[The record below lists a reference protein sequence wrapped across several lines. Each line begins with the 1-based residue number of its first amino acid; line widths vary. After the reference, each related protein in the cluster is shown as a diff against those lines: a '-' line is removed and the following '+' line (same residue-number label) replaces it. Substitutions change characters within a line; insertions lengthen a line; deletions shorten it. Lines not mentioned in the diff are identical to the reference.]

1 MSDLA
6 SGSENWK
13 KKWKTKRRQRASAA
27 RMREIKA
34 AKHQVAEASNTD
46 TASTSASASTSA
58 PVLSST
64 TPVVTEEDGV
74 PESSDSENERPGTDS
89 DVDDEDFDPQVAF
102 DNWIVSLR
110 LSDRK
115 MLSVLLMETL
125 QKRFNIKATAAALE
139 AAWITGFNE
148 KTVRYYRKD
157 FMDNKGHFKEEKRG
171 KHKRVCLFN
180 DEDLRLR
187 ASMWVRENAVN
198 KSGPNMTARDFC
210 QWVNETLLPS
220 SSLPPFFPRSI
231 TVITATR
238 WLHRLGYRPKSHKKG
253 AYVDGHERQDV
264 VDYRQKYLDMMKQY
278 YDTHLPP
285 PPPSD
290 EMAPVPP
297 PDAEHRK
304 KLVLIFHDECI
315 FSTNEGQLWAWAA
328 EDDSVIQ
335 PKTKGTGIMISDYV
349 DQHNGFLCLT
359 DSEAEHAKSSQPTF
373 PTTARATLEYG
384 ADKGGYWNSE
394 KFLKNVKD
402 AIKIAKFKYPEDK
415 HTVVFVF
422 DSSSCHRAYAP
433 DALNSKTMNVKP
445 GGAQPALRDTIWA
458 GRVQKLVDSNG
469 VPKGMK
475 KVLEERGINTTTLK
489 ANDMREILA
498 NHSDFA
504 SEKTMVEHLL
514 ESEGLKGTFLP
525 KFHCELNPI
534 ERVWGQAKK
543 YSRAHTN
550 FTLVRLRTI
559 IDPALDSVSTDLIR
573 KYFRRVKEYEKA
585 YLDGKKAGRE
595 LEQAVKV
602 FKSHRR
608 IFFEQS

>member
-1 MSDLA
+1 MATVA
-6 SGSENWK
+6 SKCSE
-13 KKWKTKRRQRASAA
+13 KWKTKRRQRASAA
-27 RMREIKA
+27 RMREIRA
-34 AKHQVAEASNTD
+34 AKLQVAEASHTE
-46 TASTSASASTSA
+46 ASSVPSTSGSASTPA
-58 PVLSST
+58 PEPST
-64 TPVVTEEDGV
+64 PTPVVEEEECE
-74 PESSDSENERPGTDS
+74 PESSGSENERPGTDS
-89 DVDDEDFDPQVAF
+89 GSDDEDFDPQVAF

-125 QKRFNIKATAAALE
+125 QKRFKIKATAAALE

-157 FMDNKGHFKEEKRG
+157 FMDNKGKFKEEKRG

-180 DEDLRLR
+180 DEDLRLQ
-187 ASMWVRENAVN
+187 ASMWVREYAVN
-198 KSGPNMTARDFC
+198 KSGPNMTARNLC

-220 SSLPPFFPRSI
+220 SNLPPFFPRSI

-264 VDYRQKYLDMMKQY
+264 VDYRSKYLNMMKQF

-285 PPPSD
+285 PAPSD

-297 PDAEHRK
+297 PDAEYRK

-315 FSTNEGQLWAWAA
+315 FSTNEGQLWAWAT
-328 EDDSVIQ
+328 ENDSVIQ
-335 PKTKGTGIMISDYV
+335 PKTKGTGIMISDYI
-349 DQHNGFLCLT
+349 DQHNGFLRLT
-359 DSEAEHAKSSQPTF
+359 DAEIQLARSSQPTF

-384 ADKGGYWNSE
+384 ADKGGYWNSQ
-394 KFLKNVKD
+394 KFLTNVKD

-433 DALNSKTMNVKP
+433 DALNAKTMNVKP
-445 GGAQPALRDTIWA
+445 GGAQPPLRDTTWA

-475 KVLEERGINTTTLK
+475 QVLNERGINTATLK
-489 ANDMREILA
+489 ANDMREILS
-498 NHSDFA
+498 NHSDFL

-525 KFHCELNPI
+525 NFHCELNPI

-550 FTLVRLRTI
+550 FTLVQLRTI
-559 IDPALDSVSTDLIR
+559 IDPALDSVPTDLIR
-573 KYFRRVKEYEKA
+573 KYFRRVKEYERA
-585 YLDGKKAGRE
+585 YLDGKKAGKE

-608 IFFEQS
+608 IFFEQ